1 MIRIHGKQ
9 MPSLHHYCAFQL
21 GFYNSHNQLGKC
33 SFGLQET
40 LIVSSYLKLSNTLFI
55 DPGSGPDLQVL
66 FRTGHSISQ
75 SRLE

>member
-21 GFYNSHNQLGKC
+21 GFYNSHNQLGKRP
-33 SFGLQET
+33 FRLQET